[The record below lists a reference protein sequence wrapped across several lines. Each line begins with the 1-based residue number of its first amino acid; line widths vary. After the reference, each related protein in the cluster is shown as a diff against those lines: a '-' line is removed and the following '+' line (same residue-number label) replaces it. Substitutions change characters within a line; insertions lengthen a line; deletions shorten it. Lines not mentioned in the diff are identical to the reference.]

1 MQHLKEFWDNLQYIK
16 AFTKLYPRADTT
28 SKKCSLERR
37 LRNIYSKIDAK
48 PHLQNL
54 VDLLKNELKQIKIKE
69 AQGANIRAKIT
80 WESEGEKCT
89 KYFFQKL
96 DRRKNADQA
105 ILSLKNGQNG
115 KILKD

>member
-1 MQHLKEFWDNLQYIK
+1 MQYIK

-28 SKKCSLERR
+28 AQHQKKCNLERR

-54 VDLLKNELKQIKIKE
+54 VDLLKSELKQIKIKE
-69 AQGANIRAKIT
+69 AQGAKIRAKIT
-80 WESEGEKCT
+80 WESEVEKCT

-96 DRRKNADQA
+96 DRRKDANQA
-105 ILSLKNGQNG
+105 IMLKDQQE
-115 KILKD
+115 ILK